1 MLAYRCVVGYGLS
14 TDPQRA
20 ALKNCQRAIDHVI
33 SDPLPYFQQLP
44 AFAAAFTSTPGNGF
58 AQCHQ
63 EHGQFVDFFLILDQS
78 VQIAMNASMRVVSID
93 GAHLPHHRR
102 DLRLLVLEGITGN
115 NTIFSIAFMI
125 CSCGF
130 QDRM

>member
-44 AFAAAFTSTPGNGF
+44 AFAAAVYDVIIGSNMIAEKHDSKFGWGSAPEWQTVRKGLDWFRRHF
-58 AQCHQ
+58 AK
-63 EHGQFVDFFLILDQS
+63 EYMVLLD
-78 VQIAMNASMRVVSID
+78 
-93 GAHLPHHRR
+93 
-102 DLRLLVLEGITGN
+102 
-115 NTIFSIAFMI
+115 
-125 CSCGF
+125 
-130 QDRM
+130 